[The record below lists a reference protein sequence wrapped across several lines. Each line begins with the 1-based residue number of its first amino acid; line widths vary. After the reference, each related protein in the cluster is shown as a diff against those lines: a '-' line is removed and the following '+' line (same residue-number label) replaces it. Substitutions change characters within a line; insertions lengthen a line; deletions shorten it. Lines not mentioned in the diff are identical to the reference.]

1 MTALLRASRIPL
13 LVLAGLPGVL
23 VAQSTTTAALSGTVR
38 DGSGNPVAGATVR
51 LASPAL
57 IGGARVATTTAN
69 GSFHVPALPPG
80 AYAITVE
87 AKGFATLRATENLAL
102 GQTAT
107 SAFRLQAE
115 AGATVE
121 VTAAGTAVET
131 VSLGPNTSLDAEVIA
146 NVPVGRDLT
155 QVAALT
161 PGVTVSDT
169 TSGAAVRAWG
179 SDTFGNAYTIDG
191 LNVGDA
197 KSGEK
202 WVYANPDWFSQVQVG
217 GLGAGAEFGGFS
229 GAAINGV
236 VKTGGNT
243 FEGSLSA
250 YYQKNSWAAKRD
262 NDRILPSER
271 TLYDGYYSDVT
282 ASVGGP
288 IVKDRL
294 WYFVSAEAIKD
305 SATDSPVG
313 VAFPVKLD
321 NPRYLGKL
329 TWQVLPTATWDAFLE
344 YDEVNRENKYADRRY
359 THEAA
364 QKQMSPSRLFTTS
377 WTQTLGQSAVMT
389 LRYSALNA
397 RDDRA
402 SYNPAGYSMEIS
414 GSAGL
419 TAGANTPL
427 GLTEV
432 AFPELIGKNYW
443 GNVARSNLLRQNF
456 RGRNTFAGTLDL
468 FKSGVFSSGD
478 SHALRLGFEWEQST
492 NQEKRWIASPNGIAY
507 RVRVRS
513 GGLRPYRAITGAGR
527 DVSTRMDRQMLF
539 IQDTWTVNSRLQIR
553 PGLRYE
559 RFEGRPFGGDALWK
573 TSTLAPR
580 LGFTFNVTAD
590 QSQVAK
596 LHLGRYYTALS
607 SDYFQRAIPGA
618 YSNTNVFFW
627 GSSSQLVNPY
637 NPTAIPVNTTVGGP
651 DYAYAYNFNV
661 STLDPNHKQPYTDEV
676 LLGYDVRV
684 GRNWTF
690 GLTAVHRA
698 KKDILV
704 QNDPS
709 WANPAYTVDTF
720 DVTSPLTGQTYRTY
734 ISDIDLGDP
743 NNGHKFL
750 LTNDARAKNTYRML
764 TLAADRALADRWS
777 FNAALT
783 WAKAEGNYSDSAA
796 QSLDNFNDPNAQIN
810 SYGRLPYVNDREAR
824 VRATY
829 EFPWAWKTRLSA
841 SFTYLSGER
850 YTPVIDLSNV
860 FELNQ
865 NALTI
870 NAAPRGSASYPSRR
884 LLDLRLS
891 QELNL
896 SPKVRTELFLDIF
909 NVLND
914 GKAYSWDTAVADDLG
929 TLGTYQRPFSVD
941 DPRRLRVG
949 ARIRF

>member
-1 MTALLRASRIPL
+1 MTALLRATRIPL
-13 LVLAGLPGVL
+13 LVLAGLPSVL
-23 VAQSTTTAALSGTVR
+23 VAQSTTTAALSGAVR

-57 IGGARVATTTAN
+57 IGGTRMLTTSSN
-69 GSFHVPALPPG
+69 GSFHAPALPPG

-87 AKGFATLRATENLAL
+87 AKGFATLRATENLVL

-107 SAFRLQAE
+107 SAFRLQPE

-121 VTAAGTAVET
+121 VTASSAAVEA
-131 VSLGPNTSLDAEVIA
+131 VSLGPNSNLDAEVIA

-236 VKTGGNT
+236 VKSGGNA

-262 NDRILPSER
+262 NDRLLPSER
-271 TLYDGYYSDVT
+271 TLYDGHYSDVT

-288 IVKDRL
+288 ILKDRL

-321 NPRYLGKL
+321 NPRYLAKL
-329 TWQVLPTATWDAFLE
+329 TWQALPTATWDAFLE

-402 SYNPAGYSMEIS
+402 SYNPGGYSVEIS

-427 GLTEV
+427 GPTEV

-456 RGRNTFAGTLDL
+456 RGRNTFAGTFDF
-468 FKSGVFSSGD
+468 FKSGLFSSGD
-478 SHALRLGFEWEQST
+478 SHALRMGFEWEQST

-527 DVSTRMDRQMLF
+527 DVSTRMDRQMLSV
-539 IQDTWTVNSRLQIR
+539 QDTWTVNSRLQIR
-553 PGLRYE
+553 PGLRWE
-559 RFEGRPFGGDALWK
+559 QFEGRPFGGSALWK

-580 LGFTFNVTAD
+580 LGFTYNVTQD

-637 NPTAIPVNTTVGGP
+637 NPAAIPVNTTVGGP

-661 STLDPNHKQPYTDEV
+661 STLDPGHKQPYTDEV
-676 LLGYDVRV
+676 LFGYDVRV
-684 GRNWTF
+684 GRHWTL
-690 GLTAVHRA
+690 GLTAVYRA

-750 LTNDARAKNTYRML
+750 LTNEPKAKNTYRML
-764 TLAADRALADRWS
+764 TLAADRALAGGWS

-891 QELNL
+891 QELNFRK
-896 SPKVRTELFLDIF
+896 KVRTELFLDIF

-914 GKAYSWDTAVADDLG
+914 GKAYAWDTAVADDLG

-941 DPRRLRVG
+941 DPRRLRIG